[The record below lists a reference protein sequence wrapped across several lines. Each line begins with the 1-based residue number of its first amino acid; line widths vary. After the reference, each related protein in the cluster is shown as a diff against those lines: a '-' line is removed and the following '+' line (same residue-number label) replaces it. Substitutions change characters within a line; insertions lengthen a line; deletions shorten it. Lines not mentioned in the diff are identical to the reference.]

1 MKLEVPVG
9 KFAGV
14 SISLSVLLLVTW
26 AVLALSSTKLYV
38 DSSNTSDVAGIRHM
52 NRADLNKLPR
62 LSADKKTLVVTSED
76 ALPNAFEF
84 LRLNMYLPIQKIVLM
99 KPGVNDTVRVY
110 PIPREGMIGLGTK
123 LSISVSEVGLI
134 ILFLVFIIASF
145 AYIFSSISSTKVYW
159 DEEELGLNN
168 DLGIGIM
175 CDDEPDDDKILIR
188 AEKKRK
194 EIEEV

>member
-1 MKLEVPVG
+1 MG
-9 KFAGV
+9 
-14 SISLSVLLLVTW
+14 
-26 AVLALSSTKLYV
+26 
-38 DSSNTSDVAGIRHM
+38 TSDVSGVRHL
-52 NRADLNKLPR
+52 NRADLNRLPR

-145 AYIFSSISSTKVYW
+145 AYIFTSISSTKVYW
-159 DEEELGLNN
+159 DEEGWLNN
-168 DLGIGIM
+168 DDLCLDATDLIGE
-175 CDDEPDDDKILIR
+175 DETEDEKVLIR